1 MVSDFRYIG
10 PIKEMVDCLKKY
22 QPQLATF
29 YYHFGHTGSHSLC
42 DKGKYLTEFFF
53 FAPFKVQNN
62 KKFRTLLSENDKEI
76 SKKLIRMWTNFAHS
90 ANPTNSQ
97 DKFHWASVKSEDVD
111 LEYVCM

>member
-42 DKGKYLTEFFF
+42 DKGKYLTDFLF
-53 FAPFKVQNN
+53 FALFKVQTN
-62 KKFRTLLSENDKEI
+62 KKFRIFEKNSYLKIFTLDG
-76 SKKLIRMWTNFAHS
+76 NFPRS
-90 ANPTNSQ
+90 YNLTT
-97 DKFHWASVKSEDVD
+97 
-111 LEYVCM
+111 

>member
-42 DKGKYLTEFFF
+42 DKGK
-53 FAPFKVQNN
+53 
-62 KKFRTLLSENDKEI
+62 
-76 SKKLIRMWTNFAHS
+76 
-90 ANPTNSQ
+90 
-97 DKFHWASVKSEDVD
+97 
-111 LEYVCM
+111 

>member
-1 MVSDFRYIG
+1 MANQPPPMNAG
-10 PIKEMVDCLKKY
+10 P
-22 QPQLATF
+22 
-29 YYHFGHTGSHSLC
+29 
-42 DKGKYLTEFFF
+42 
-53 FAPFKVQNN
+53 
-62 KKFRTLLSENDKEI
+62 LSENDKEI